1 MAFGASVAALGHAS
15 LAQQIAKARS
25 ADPASRN
32 DAVKG
37 ADTAAAPAFGRACDL
52 APKGDAF
59 ERRLRCGTAWRV
71 QLRGIEV
78 GKAHLDP
85 LVGVRGTPDAETIA
99 VADITDQAGELGS
112 SLRGD
117 KRLARI
123 CVGRGRTAGRDECN
137 DDSDEATAHAAFFKA
152 LPPFFFASSAR
163 TNLSHLAMPARF
175 STM

>member
-1 MAFGASVAALGHAS
+1 MASGASVATLGHAS
-15 LAQQIAKARS
+15 LAQQIAKACS
-25 ADPASRN
+25 ADPASRD

-37 ADTAAAPAFGRACDL
+37 ADTAAATTFGSACNL

-59 ERRLRCGTAWRV
+59 ERRFRRGTAWRV

-85 LVGVRGTPDAETIA
+85 LVGVRGTADAETVA
-99 VADITDQAGELGS
+99 VADITDQAGELDS

-117 KRLARI
+117 SRLARI
-123 CVGRGRTAGRDECN
+123 CVGGGRAADRDECAY
-137 DDSDEATAHAAFFKA
+137 DSDEATAHAAFFKA

>member
-1 MAFGASVAALGHAS
+1 MASGALVATLGHAS
-15 LAQQIAKARS
+15 LAKQIAKALS
-25 ADPASRN
+25 TDPTSRN

-37 ADTAAAPAFGRACDL
+37 AYAAAAPTFGRAGDL

-59 ERRLRCGTAWRV
+59 ERRFRRGTAWRV

-85 LVGVRGTPDAETIA
+85 LVGVRCTPDAKTVA
-99 VADITDQAGELGS
+99 VADITDQAGELDS
-112 SLRGD
+112 NLRGD
-117 KRLARI
+117 RRLAWI
-123 CVGRGRTAGRDECN
+123 CMGRDRKAGRDECAG
-137 DDSDEATAHAAFFKA
+137 DSDEATAHAAFFKA